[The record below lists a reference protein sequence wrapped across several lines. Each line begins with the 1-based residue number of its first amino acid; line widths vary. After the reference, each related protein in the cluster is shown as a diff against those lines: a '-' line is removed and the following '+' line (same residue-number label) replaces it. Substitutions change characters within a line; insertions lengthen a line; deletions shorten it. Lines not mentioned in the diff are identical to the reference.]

1 MFYLVFFLF
10 IFQDIIAMCH
20 EGSIYIYIYV
30 WNYIYVKWNILIKE
44 LKESCAPLILPIV
57 LICQWY
63 SFRGEIHKKNNKT
76 MEVWVGNKQSGKE
89 FWNILSAVNIIEDT
103 CIDLCHF
110 YFISLKWTVS
120 SILLI
125 IFNLYQNQ
133 DCFILLS
140 FLIF

>member
-1 MFYLVFFLF
+1 MFYLVFFFCLF
-10 IFQDIIAMCH
+10 FKILLPCVIK
-20 EGSIYIYIYV
+20 EVYIYIYV
-30 WNYIYVKWNILIKE
+30 WNVKWNILIKE

-63 SFRGEIHKKNNKT
+63 SFRGEIHKKKNET